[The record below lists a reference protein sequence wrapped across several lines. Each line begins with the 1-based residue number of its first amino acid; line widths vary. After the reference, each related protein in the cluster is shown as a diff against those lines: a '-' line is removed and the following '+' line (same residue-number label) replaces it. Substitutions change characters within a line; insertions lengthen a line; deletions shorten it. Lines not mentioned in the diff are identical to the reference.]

1 MKKYIFIL
9 LVIFTVGVTAFGVT
23 IKKLPQ
29 SNFEEDMDFNGTK
42 LSDALALMSK
52 VTKVTMVADSEVK
65 DVIIDLYINKGQP
78 LREVLDIIK
87 VTNGLE
93 EVYIGKIIMLTNTGK
108 GVTTL
113 IGKIEGSNDQG
124 LEDVRVTLVD
134 SGYKSIRTEVGGI
147 FIYDNIRPGIYILK
161 LEKNGYAIS
170 SEVVDI
176 KQNKITNIDIILDKK
191 NKEGLVVA
199 RKEKG
204 MREKE
209 LGSRKSLDGVD
220 VITERIQLKHAFA
233 EDIKGVVDSI
243 LGETMRV
250 TAFPKLHMLV
260 LKGDKDNIDT
270 AKKLIDDMDR
280 PVKQVRITAQVLD
293 TSDDL
298 MEDLGFNWLFSNK
311 DSDIAKSRTNLL
323 GRNTEGGSIGFDGIN
338 GALKFID
345 IFNDGKNLLDLSIN
359 LLQQTDD
366 LSISSVPSVVV
377 VNGELAEFKVI
388 EEVIVGEKEESD
400 DDNNRTKEPIFKEAG
415 TIFAVIPTIRE
426 GLDEPD
432 TIILEI
438 SSEVSRFDLVKA
450 GSSSDP
456 NEAETYNKDGGA
468 KKQSNINT
476 KVQVRDGDV
485 IFIGG
490 LKRTEVKETI
500 NKIPIL
506 GDIPVLGTL
515 FRNTGTENNV
525 RQIYI
530 QITAEIVTDENNN
543 SEIDVTKFKENP
555 ATTGEVKRIYPEF
568 KNPEGEGIDL

>member
-9 LVIFTVGVTAFGVT
+9 LIIFTVGATTFGAT

-29 SNFEEDMDFNGTK
+29 SRFEEDMDFNGTK

-65 DVIIDLYINKGQP
+65 DVVIDLYINKGQP

-93 EVYIGKIIMLTNTGK
+93 EVYIGKIIMLTKTGK
-108 GVTTL
+108 GATTL
-113 IGKIEGSNDQG
+113 MGKIESGVNQG
-124 LEDVRVTLVD
+124 LEGVRVTLVD
-134 SGYKSIRTEVGGI
+134 SGYKPIRTEAGGV
-147 FIYDNIRPGIYILK
+147 FIYDNIRSGVYILK
-161 LEKNGYAIS
+161 LEKNGYATS

-176 KQNKITNIDIILDKK
+176 KQNRITNIDIILDKK

-199 RKEKG
+199 RREEG
-204 MREKE
+204 LREKE
-209 LGSRKSLDGVD
+209 LGSSKSLDGVN

-243 LGETMRV
+243 LGENLGV

-280 PVKQVRITAQVLD
+280 PVKQVRITAQILETTD
-293 TSDDL
+293 NL
-298 MEDLGFNWLFSNK
+298 LEELGFDWLFSNK
-311 DSDIAKSRTNLL
+311 DSDISKSKTNLL
-323 GRNTEGGSIGFDGIN
+323 GQNTEGGNIGFDGSAAAIN
-338 GALKFID
+338 FID
-345 IFNDGKNLLDLSIN
+345 IFNDGKNLLKLSID
-359 LLQQTDD
+359 LMQKTED

-377 VNGELAEFKVI
+377 VNGELAEFKVTK
-388 EEVIVGEKEESD
+388 EVIVGEIEESD
-400 DDNNRTKEPIFKEAG
+400 DDNNRTKEPIFEEAG
-415 TIFAVIPTIRE
+415 AIFSVTPTLRE

-438 SSEVSRFDLVKA
+438 SSEVSRFDLVTPVA
-450 GSSSDP
+450 SADP
-456 NEAETYNKDGGA
+456 TDEGTYNKDGGA
-468 KKQSNINT
+468 KRQNNINT
-476 KVQVRDGDV
+476 KVQVQDGDV

-490 LKRTEVKETI
+490 LKNTEAKETI
-500 NKIPIL
+500 NKVPIL
-506 GDIPVLGTL
+506 GDIPVLGAL
-515 FRNTGTENNV
+515 FRSSEVKNEV
-525 RQIYI
+525 KQIYI
-530 QITAEIVTDENNN
+530 QITAEVVTDENKN

-555 ATTGEVKRIYPEF
+555 ATTGELKRIYPEF
-568 KNPEGEGIDL
+568 KNPEEEGIDL

>member
-1 MKKYIFIL
+1 MKKYIFML
-9 LVIFTVGVTAFGVT
+9 LIIFTVGATTFGAT

-29 SNFEEDMDFNGTK
+29 SKFEEDMDFNGTK

-65 DVIIDLYINKGQP
+65 DVVIDLYINKGQP

-93 EVYIGKIIMLTNTGK
+93 EVYIGKIIMLTKTGK
-108 GVTTL
+108 GATTL
-113 IGKIEGSNDQG
+113 MGKIESSSNQG
-124 LEDVRVTLVD
+124 LEGVRVTLVD
-134 SGYKSIRTEVGGI
+134 SGYKPIRTEAGGV
-147 FIYDNIRPGIYILK
+147 FIYDNIRPGVYILK

-176 KQNKITNIDIILDKK
+176 KQNRITNIDIILDKK
-191 NKEGLVVA
+191 NKEGLVIA
-199 RKEKG
+199 KREEG
-204 MREKE
+204 LREKE
-209 LGSRKSLDGVD
+209 LGSSKSLEGVD
-220 VITERIQLKHAFA
+220 IITERIQLKHAFA

-243 LGETMRV
+243 LGETLGV

-298 MEDLGFNWLFSNK
+298 MEELGFNWLFSNK
-311 DSDIAKSRTNLL
+311 NVDTQNPLNPAR
-323 GRNTEGGSIGFDGIN
+323 EGGSIGFDGAA
-338 GALKFID
+338 GAIKFID
-345 IFNDGKNLLDLSIN
+345 IFNDGKNLLNLSID
-359 LLQQTDD
+359 LLQKTED

-377 VNGELAEFKVI
+377 VNGELAEFKVT

-400 DDNNRTKEPIFKEAG
+400 DDNNRTKEPIFEEAG
-415 TIFAVIPTIRE
+415 TIFAVTPTIRE

-438 SSEVSRFDLVKA
+438 SSEVSRFDLVKVTTTLN
-450 GSSSDP
+450 P
-456 NEAETYNKDGGA
+456 NTNDVGTYNKDGGA
-468 KKQSNINT
+468 KRQSNINT
-476 KVQVRDGDV
+476 KVQVQDGDV
-485 IFIGG
+485 VFIGG

-500 NKIPIL
+500 SKLPIL

-515 FRNTGTENNV
+515 FRNTETKNEV
-525 RQIYI
+525 RQVYI
-530 QITAEIVTDENNN
+530 QITAEIVTDENKN
-543 SEIDVTKFKENP
+543 SEIDITKFKENS
-555 ATTGEVKRIYPEF
+555 ATTGEMKRIYPEF
-568 KNPEGEGIDL
+568 KTSEGEGIDL

>member
-9 LVIFTVGVTAFGVT
+9 LTIFTIGATTFGAT

-29 SNFEEDMDFNGTK
+29 SKFEEDMDFNGTK

-65 DVIIDLYINKGQP
+65 DVVIDLYINKGQP

-93 EVYIGKIIMLTNTGK
+93 EVYIGKIIMLTKTGK
-108 GVTTL
+108 GATTL
-113 IGKIEGSNDQG
+113 MGKIEGGSNQG
-124 LEDVRVTLVD
+124 LTGVRVTLVD
-134 SGYKSIRTEVGGI
+134 SGYKPIRTEAGGV
-147 FIYDNIRPGIYILK
+147 FIYDNIRPGVYILK
-161 LEKNGYAIS
+161 LEKNGYATS

-199 RKEKG
+199 KKEEG
-204 MREKE
+204 IREKE
-209 LGSRKSLDGVD
+209 LGSTKTLDGVE
-220 VITERIQLKHAFA
+220 VITERIQLKHGFA

-243 LGETMRV
+243 LGETLGV

-293 TSDDL
+293 TTDNL
-298 MEDLGFNWLFSNK
+298 FEDLGFNWLFSSK
-311 DSDIAKSRTNLL
+311 DSDINKAQ
-323 GRNTEGGSIGFDGIN
+323 GTEGGSIGLLPAN
-338 GALKFID
+338 ALGVVSGSSAISFVD
-345 IFNDGKNLLDLSIN
+345 IFNDGKNLLNLSIS
-359 LLQQTDD
+359 LLQNTED
-366 LSISSVPSVVV
+366 LSISSVPSVVI
-377 VNGELAEFKVI
+377 VNGELAEFKVT

-400 DDNNRTKEPIFKEAG
+400 DDNNRVKEPIFEEAG
-415 TIFAVIPTIRE
+415 TIFTVTPTIRE

-438 SSEVSRFDLVKA
+438 SSEVSDFKLTKS
-450 GSSSDP
+450 G
-456 NEAETYNKDGGA
+456 TYNDKGGS
-468 KKQSNINT
+468 KIQSNIST
-476 KVQVRDGDV
+476 KVQVQDGDV

-490 LKRTEVKETI
+490 LKKTTVKETI
-500 NKIPIL
+500 NKVPIL
-506 GDIPVLGTL
+506 GDIPMLGTL
-515 FRNTGTENNV
+515 FRNTATTNNV
-525 RQIYI
+525 RQVYI
-530 QITAEIVTDENNN
+530 QITAEIVDKDNQNK
-543 SEIDVTKFKENP
+543 EIDLNIFKENP
-555 ATTGEVKRIYPEF
+555 ATTGKLKRIYPEF
-568 KNPEGEGIDL
+568 KKSKEEGIDL